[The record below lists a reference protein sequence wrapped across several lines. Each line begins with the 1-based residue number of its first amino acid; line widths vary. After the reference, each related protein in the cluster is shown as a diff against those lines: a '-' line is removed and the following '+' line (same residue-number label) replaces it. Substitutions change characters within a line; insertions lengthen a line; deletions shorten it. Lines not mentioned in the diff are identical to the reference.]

1 MKGVRFLILVLA
13 LLAFAFVPTAAAPL
27 SDPCPPGT
35 AYHPACDVD
44 DNGVINIDDIMRTA
58 SRWLTSGPAVSDNN
72 HDHLGQ
78 TWTGSNNPLRIEGS
92 FSDPNSSPLVVV
104 NSDLLGG
111 GILVDTLG
119 SMGIEVERAGYS
131 GVYVH
136 NVGNAPVTNQSVDA
150 CGFQVAGVQGHG
162 LWVGRASKDG
172 VSVYRAGTV
181 DTPVDSSEANGFEVA
196 GAQGN
201 GLFVGRALGD
211 GVHIRSTTDDGIQ
224 LGEDGVS
231 MPYGLYVPPPGTM
244 YSTLLPDTAAAN
256 GEWALYT
263 EDKIRA
269 ANVAMDAQTLVA
281 VVGGDQPLAAGDV
294 VTAVGLADVLPA
306 ATSGWRWWAWPA
318 ARRPTW
324 WAWSAAAWRCNH
336 CPARVARRS
345 CTASPV
351 RPGLATMWLSSCW
364 AWRRS
369 KCRMAQPSSPASAS
383 HRQIHPVLPAPCVQ
397 CRSKA
402 LAWTKVALPL
412 AWRSNRS
419 KMAWSGC
426 WSTRSSAV
434 RAQAHHPRRNPVL
447 RLSPAPFF
455 ARASE
460 KPPTRQACHPERIS
474 HATCVMAEHANHN
487 QFLPQRRQ

>member
-119 SMGIEVERAGYS
+119 SMGIEVERASYS

-294 VTAVGLADVLPA
+294 VTAVGLADVLPGSHERLA
-306 ATSGWRWWAWPA
+306 LVGLAGGETANVVGVVSSRMALQPLPGKGGQEELHGVAG
-318 ARRPTW
+318 
-324 WAWSAAAWRCNH
+324 
-336 CPARVARRS
+336 PARPGDYVAIIVLGVAQVKVQDGAAIQPGQRLTPADTPG
-345 CTASPV
+345 TARALRTVQVEGVSV
-351 RPGLATMWLSSCW
+351 DEGG
-364 AWRRS
+364 
-369 KCRMAQPSSPASAS
+369 PA
-383 HRQIHPVLPAPCVQ
+383 LG
-397 CRSKA
+397 
-402 LAWTKVALPL
+402 VALEPVKDGMVWVL
-412 AWRSNRS
+412 
-419 KMAWSGC
+419 
-426 WSTRSSAV
+426 V
-434 RAQAHHPRRNPVL
+434 NP
-447 RLSPAPFF
+447 
-455 ARASE
+455 
-460 KPPTRQACHPERIS
+460 Q
-474 HATCVMAEHANHN
+474 
-487 QFLPQRRQ
+487 